1 MEGKLYNMK
10 VTVTDILNLFK
21 FSVVTNKGDI
31 CEDLCEKDVETVLP
45 EIGGTVVFVGSDVNN
60 RERMAKLISRDKKKN
75 SCYI

>member
-31 CEDLCEKDVETVLP
+31 CEDLREKDVETVLP
-45 EIGGTVVFVGSDVNN
+45 DLGGTVIFVGSNN
-60 RERMAKLISRDKKKN
+60 RERIAKLISRDKKKN